1 MSIQMEENN
10 RLTTYKKSLS
20 LLIVRKT
27 QIKGSVVPFF
37 IHDLWRAVERVS
49 DTHSEESVILC
60 IAKVCSISALRK
72 TTSQAI
78 KTKAVYSP

>member
-1 MSIQMEENN
+1 MAEND
-10 RLTTYKKSLS
+10 RLITYKKSLS
-20 LLIVRKT
+20 LLVVRKT
-27 QIKGSVVPFF
+27 QMKGSVVAFF
-37 IHDLWRAVERVS
+37 IHGLWRAVERVP

-60 IAKVCSISALRK
+60 IVKVCSISALRK